1 MTILVRSNYI
11 LIDSYFGRQKRGY
24 GLWPLTSILV
34 VLQLAGTG
42 HRINELL
49 LAVRANVLRITRSFI
64 KVTLHVCICIIC
76 ILLIG
81 NSLREWVHAL
91 PKETID
97 KPECMIYV
105 LRSVYYFLMMIEYY
119 CKYVIKYSI
128 PMYSYNTY

>member
-64 KVTLHVCICIIC
+64 KVTLHVCICIIVWW
-76 ILLIG
+76 IY
-81 NSLREWVHAL
+81 SL
-91 PKETID
+91 
-97 KPECMIYV
+97 
-105 LRSVYYFLMMIEYY
+105 FLGHDVFHCFFFATM
-119 CKYVIKYSI
+119 
-128 PMYSYNTY
+128 NTELYKFGFARY